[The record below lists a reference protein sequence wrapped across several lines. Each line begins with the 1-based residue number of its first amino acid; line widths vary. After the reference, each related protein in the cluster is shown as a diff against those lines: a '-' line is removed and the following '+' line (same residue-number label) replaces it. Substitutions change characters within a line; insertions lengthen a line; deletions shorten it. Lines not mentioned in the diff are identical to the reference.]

1 MMLELSVQRLD
12 AKKEEGV
19 LGMIKRWYESKILPG
34 LLNSLMKSPDM
45 TEIRRRWVPEASGDV
60 IEIGVG
66 SGLNLPCLLY
76 TSPSPRDS

>member
-1 MMLELSVQRLD
+1 
-12 AKKEEGV
+12 
-19 LGMIKRWYESKILPG
+19 MIKRWYESRILPG

-66 SGLNLPCLLY
+66 SGLNLPFYQQGARVFAVDLSLIHI
-76 TSPSPRDS
+76 